1 MKKLI
6 EIKNVTK
13 SYGTKKVLAGLDLTV
28 RQGEI
33 IALLGENGA
42 GKTTLINIIN
52 GLSRATSGEVVLFLP
67 QSKIGV
73 MLQSNL
79 TLNRVKVSEVLKLAR
94 SYYDKP
100 LAYSELLRLSALTEK
115 ENALMTELSGG
126 QKRRLSFAL
135 ALAGDPDLIFLD
147 EPTTGMDAERRKEFW
162 LEIARLQALGKTFFV
177 TSHYL
182 EELENIASRLVLL
195 ASHVVKF
202 DGTLADLRAQN
213 AATEISFNYD
223 GKLPTTLQSVV
234 STDRTGNF
242 YFLTTNDTNRL
253 TASLVRL
260 FDKGLTNLCIQH
272 NSLDHLFGTLVSAC
286 KGRKL

>member
-42 GKTTLINIIN
+42 GKSTLINIIN

-126 QKRRLSFAL
+126 KKRRLSFAL

-147 EPTTGMDAERRKEFW
+147 EPTNGMDSGRRREF
-162 LEIARLQALGKTFFV
+162 
-177 TSHYL
+177 
-182 EELENIASRLVLL
+182 
-195 ASHVVKF
+195 
-202 DGTLADLRAQN
+202 
-213 AATEISFNYD
+213 
-223 GKLPTTLQSVV
+223 
-234 STDRTGNF
+234 
-242 YFLTTNDTNRL
+242 
-253 TASLVRL
+253 
-260 FDKGLTNLCIQH
+260 
-272 NSLDHLFGTLVSAC
+272 
-286 KGRKL
+286 